1 MEQCWELSPGLARL
15 QPSLRYFVEFL
26 RETNNFITFSSCLQG
41 CNLDV
46 INLMTNERLAAWS
59 FSSLDS
65 ADPEAEIT
73 CLSLVS
79 GVSGD
84 PRSNNPTHVILG
96 LDTGLHGAL
105 AVFDITE
112 GRVVRSLVLPQ
123 RVASLAILASSGG
136 PSVPSYIHGALMY
149 FHGIVALGL
158 LEGKVLLIGELSL
171 VTETVGC

>member
-1 MEQCWELSPGLARL
+1 M
-15 QPSLRYFVEFL
+15 
-26 RETNNFITFSSCLQG
+26 
-41 CNLDV
+41 
-46 INLMTNERLAAWS
+46 INLITNERLAAWS

-112 GRVVRSLVLPQ
+112 GRVVRTLVLLQ
-123 RVASLAILASSGG
+123 RVASLAILRRVLSADCRATSMVLSCTSTAWWLWGSWRGKSS
-136 PSVPSYIHGALMY
+136 S
-149 FHGIVALGL
+149 
-158 LEGKVLLIGELSL
+158 
-171 VTETVGC
+171 

>member
-1 MEQCWELSPGLARL
+1 MLQQAALTSPSR
-15 QPSLRYFVEFL
+15 P
-26 RETNNFITFSSCLQG
+26 QG

-46 INLMTNERLAAWS
+46 INLITNERLAAWS
-59 FSSLDS
+59 FTSLDS

-79 GVSGD
+79 GD
-84 PRSNNPTHVILG
+84 PRSANPSHVILG

-123 RVASLAILASSGG
+123 RVASLAVIASSGG

-158 LEGKVLLIGELSL
+158 LEGKVLLIGELH
-171 VTETVGC
+171 

>member
-1 MEQCWELSPGLARL
+1 M
-15 QPSLRYFVEFL
+15 
-26 RETNNFITFSSCLQG
+26 
-41 CNLDV
+41 

-171 VTETVGC
+171 VTGTVGSQD

>member
-1 MEQCWELSPGLARL
+1 M
-15 QPSLRYFVEFL
+15 
-26 RETNNFITFSSCLQG
+26 
-41 CNLDV
+41 
-46 INLMTNERLAAWS
+46 INLITNERLAAWS

-112 GRVVRSLVLPQ
+112 GLIKSLYGSDNNSLLKIKENKIGHAATGYGICFGPLLKSSRLEKQTKTYALPCK
-123 RVASLAILASSGG
+123 L
-136 PSVPSYIHGALMY
+136 H
-149 FHGIVALGL
+149 
-158 LEGKVLLIGELSL
+158 
-171 VTETVGC
+171 

>member
-1 MEQCWELSPGLARL
+1 M
-15 QPSLRYFVEFL
+15 
-26 RETNNFITFSSCLQG
+26 QG

-46 INLMTNERLAAWS
+46 INLITNERLAAWS

-79 GVSGD
+79 AD
-84 PRSNNPTHVILG
+84 PRSNNPSHVILG

-123 RVASLAILASSGG
+123 RVASLAIIASSGG
-136 PSVPSYIHGALMY
+136 PSVPSYIHSALMY

-158 LEGKVLLIGELSL
+158 LEGKVLLIGEFYSDSDHCQASL
-171 VTETVGC
+171 